1 MDVTNLICAV
11 TFGTYHRKRLCRSL
25 VGEKA
30 GSCMELKIDTGE
42 ALVLSRVLRNLL
54 PHLEQ
59 EAYAEQ
65 EAHNI
70 DEDAKDSESLEDEV
84 VVRDVLE
91 RIESNFFGFSGK

>member
-1 MDVTNLICAV
+1 
-11 TFGTYHRKRLCRSL
+11 
-25 VGEKA
+25 
-30 GSCMELKIDTGE
+30 MELKIDTGE
-42 ALVLSRVLRNLL
+42 AIVLSRVLRSLL

-70 DEDAKDSESLEDEV
+70 DEEPAANDCLEDEV

>member
-1 MDVTNLICAV
+1 
-11 TFGTYHRKRLCRSL
+11 
-25 VGEKA
+25 
-30 GSCMELKIDTGE
+30 MELKIDTGE
-42 ALVLSRVLRNLL
+42 AIVLSRVLRNLL

-65 EAHNI
+65 EAHNV
-70 DEDAKDSESLEDEV
+70 DEETSDNDCLEDEV

>member
-1 MDVTNLICAV
+1 MDVTNLIHPV
-11 TFGTYHRKRLCRSL
+11 TFGTYQRKRFCRSL

-42 ALVLSRVLRNLL
+42 ALVLTRVLRNLL

-70 DEDAKDSESLEDEV
+70 DEDTTDNESLEDEV

>member
-1 MDVTNLICAV
+1 
-11 TFGTYHRKRLCRSL
+11 
-25 VGEKA
+25 
-30 GSCMELKIDTGE
+30 MELKIDAGE
-42 ALVLSRVLRNLL
+42 AVVLSRVLRSLL

-70 DEDAKDSESLEDEV
+70 DEDATDNDCLEDEV

-91 RIESNFFGFSGK
+91 RIENNFFGFSGK

>member
-1 MDVTNLICAV
+1 
-11 TFGTYHRKRLCRSL
+11 
-25 VGEKA
+25 
-30 GSCMELKIDTGE
+30 MELKIDTGE

-65 EAHNI
+65 ESHNI
-70 DEDAKDSESLEDEV
+70 EEDAADNESFEDEV

>member
-1 MDVTNLICAV
+1 
-11 TFGTYHRKRLCRSL
+11 
-25 VGEKA
+25 
-30 GSCMELKIDTGE
+30 MELKIDTGE

-70 DEDAKDSESLEDEV
+70 DEDATDNESLEDEV

>member
-1 MDVTNLICAV
+1 MDVTNLIRMV
-11 TFGTYHRKRLCRSL
+11 PFGTYARKRSCRSL

-70 DEDAKDSESLEDEV
+70 EEDAKDNESLEDEV

>member
-1 MDVTNLICAV
+1 
-11 TFGTYHRKRLCRSL
+11 
-25 VGEKA
+25 
-30 GSCMELKIDTGE
+30 MELKIDTGE
-42 ALVLSRVLRNLL
+42 AIVLSRVLRSLL

-70 DEDAKDSESLEDEV
+70 DEDSIDNDCLEDEV
-84 VVRDVLE
+84 VVRDVLD

>member
-1 MDVTNLICAV
+1 
-11 TFGTYHRKRLCRSL
+11 
-25 VGEKA
+25 
-30 GSCMELKIDTGE
+30 MELKIDTGE
-42 ALVLSRVLRNLL
+42 AVVLSRVLRNLL

-70 DEDAKDSESLEDEV
+70 DEDATDHESLEDEV

>member
-1 MDVTNLICAV
+1 
-11 TFGTYHRKRLCRSL
+11 
-25 VGEKA
+25 
-30 GSCMELKIDTGE
+30 MELKIDTGE
-42 ALVLSRVLRNLL
+42 AIILSRVLRSLL

-70 DEDAKDSESLEDEV
+70 DEDSAANDCLEDEV